1 MADIGNVS
9 LSEKGVGKIVIS
21 QPNRTTITS
30 PNYRPKPN
38 VAFAEINDVDTTGLQ
53 DGYTIIYSAANSKF
67 ETKSSSN
74 LSATVTNVDGGTF

>member
-1 MADIGNVS
+1 MADIGKV
-9 LSEKGVGKIVIS
+9 VIS

-38 VAFAEINDVDTTGLQ
+38 VAFGEITDVSTDGLE

-67 ETKSSSN
+67 ETKSSAN
-74 LSATVTNVDGGTF
+74 LTASITAVFGGTF

>member
-1 MADIGNVS
+1 MAIDIGKV
-9 LSEKGVGKIVIS
+9 VIS

-53 DGYTIIYSAANSKF
+53 DNFTIIYSAANSKY
-67 ETKSSSN
+67 EVKSAAN
-74 LSATVTNVDGGTF
+74 LQASVTNVIGGFF

>member
-1 MADIGNVS
+1 MAIDIGKV
-9 LSEKGVGKIVIS
+9 VIS

-38 VAFAEINDVDTTGLQ
+38 VAFAEINDVSTLGLE

-67 ETKSSSN
+67 ETKSSAN
-74 LSATVTNVDGGTF
+74 LTASITQVFGGFF

>member
-1 MADIGNVS
+1 MADIGKV
-9 LSEKGVGKIVIS
+9 VIS

-38 VAFAEINDVDTTGLQ
+38 VAFAEINDVSTLGLE

-67 ETKSSSN
+67 ETKSSAN
-74 LSATVTNVDGGTF
+74 LIASITQVFGGFF

>member
-1 MADIGNVS
+1 MADI
-9 LSEKGVGKIVIS
+9 GKIVIS

-53 DGYTIIYSAANSKF
+53 DNYTIIYSAANSRY
-67 ETKSSSN
+67 EVKSAAN
-74 LSATVTNVDGGTF
+74 LQASVTNVIGGFF

>member
-1 MADIGNVS
+1 MADIGKV
-9 LSEKGVGKIVIS
+9 VIS

-53 DGYTIIYSAANSKF
+53 DNYTIIYSAANSRY
-67 ETKSSSN
+67 EVKSAAN
-74 LSATVTNVDGGTF
+74 LQASVTNVVGGFF

>member
-1 MADIGNVS
+1 MAIDIGKV
-9 LSEKGVGKIVIS
+9 VIT

-38 VAFAEINDVDTTGLQ
+38 VAFGEINDVSTLGLE

-67 ETKSSSN
+67 ETKSSAN
-74 LSATVTNVDGGTF
+74 LIASITSVFGGFF

>member
-9 LSEKGVGKIVIS
+9 LLSVGMGKVVVT
-21 QPNRTTITS
+21 QPNRTTVTS

-53 DGYTIIYSAANSKF
+53 DGFTIIYSSANSKF
-67 ETKSSSN
+67 ETKSSAN
-74 LSATVTNVDGGTF
+74 LQGTVTNVDGGTF

>member
-1 MADIGNVS
+1 MADIGRV
-9 LSEKGVGKIVIS
+9 VIS

-53 DGYTIIYSAANSKF
+53 DNFTIIYSAANSRYEVK
-67 ETKSSSN
+67 
-74 LSATVTNVDGGTF
+74 SATNLEASVTNVVGGFF

>member
-1 MADIGNVS
+1 MADIGR
-9 LSEKGVGKIVIS
+9 IVIS

-53 DGYTIIYSAANSKF
+53 DNFTIIYSAANSKY
-67 ETKSSSN
+67 EVKSAAN
-74 LSATVTNVDGGTF
+74 LQASVTNVIGGFF

>member
-1 MADIGNVS
+1 MAIDIGKV
-9 LSEKGVGKIVIS
+9 VIS

-38 VAFAEINDVDTTGLQ
+38 VAFAEINDVSTLGLE

-67 ETKSSSN
+67 ETKSSAN
-74 LSATVTNVDGGTF
+74 LIASITSVFGGFF

>member
-1 MADIGNVS
+1 MADIGKV
-9 LSEKGVGKIVIS
+9 VIS

-53 DGYTIIYSAANSKF
+53 DNFTIIYSAANSRY
-67 ETKSSSN
+67 EVKSAAN
-74 LSATVTNVDGGTF
+74 LQASVTNVVGGFF

>member
-1 MADIGNVS
+1 MAIDIGRV
-9 LSEKGVGKIVIS
+9 VIN

-38 VAFAEINDVDTTGLQ
+38 VAFSEINDVSTEGLQ

-67 ETKSSSN
+67 ETKSAAN
-74 LSATVTNVDGGTF
+74 LTASISIFGGYF

>member
-1 MADIGNVS
+1 MADIGKV
-9 LSEKGVGKIVIS
+9 VIS

-53 DGYTIIYSAANSKF
+53 DNYTIIYSAANSKY
-67 ETKSSSN
+67 EVKSAAN
-74 LSATVTNVDGGTF
+74 LQASVTNVVGGFF

>member
-1 MADIGNVS
+1 MADIGR
-9 LSEKGVGKIVIS
+9 IVIS

-53 DGYTIIYSAANSKF
+53 DNFTIIYSAANSRY
-67 ETKSSSN
+67 EVKSAAN
-74 LSATVTNVDGGTF
+74 LQASVTNVVGGFF

>member
-1 MADIGNVS
+1 MADIG
-9 LSEKGVGKIVIS
+9 KIVIT

-53 DGYTIIYSAANSKF
+53 DNFTIIYSAANSRY
-67 ETKSSSN
+67 EVKSAAN
-74 LSATVTNVDGGTF
+74 LQASVTNVIGGFF

>member
-1 MADIGNVS
+1 MADIGKV
-9 LSEKGVGKIVIS
+9 VIT

-53 DGYTIIYSAANSKF
+53 DNFTIIYSAANSKY
-67 ETKSSSN
+67 EVKSAAN
-74 LSATVTNVDGGTF
+74 LQASVTNVIGGFF